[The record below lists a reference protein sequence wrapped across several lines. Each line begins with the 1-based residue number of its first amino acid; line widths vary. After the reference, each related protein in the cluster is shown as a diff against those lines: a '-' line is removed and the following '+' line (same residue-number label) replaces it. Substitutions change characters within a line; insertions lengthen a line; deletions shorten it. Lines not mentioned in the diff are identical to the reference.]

1 MTGGGGIRR
10 RRWPPPQQP
19 RSFCKRLYVTTARRD
34 GGRCWQGLGE
44 CSPERNDQDARA
56 PPRRR
61 LSSRGQRLWPVW
73 PSVRGAHLSTY
84 HV

>member
-34 GGRCWQGLGE
+34 GDDAGKASASAVRRGMTKM
-44 CSPERNDQDARA
+44 PELHPA
-56 PPRRR
+56 
-61 LSSRGQRLWPVW
+61 V
-73 PSVRGAHLSTY
+73 V
-84 HV
+84 